1 MLQNFTILDKLRFI
15 LSVIFIF
22 LFIYLVASYVF
33 TFNTVKDI
41 NIIKNRYFQS
51 FSFHSEN
58 LKLFNEMV
66 EGFQYL
72 AIEND
77 PHKIHTI
84 ILKKD
89 KILNNL
95 GELKHFESEVNL
107 DRQTEIFRDFY
118 QENYIAIKAL
128 IDKKD
133 EYNNYGVDSSVM
145 ENLRMITHDNEEL
158 FIKQKEDSSKR
169 FVHMLQKVSGDTK
182 SFFGFTAIF
191 SIFIIFIFS
200 VTAYYMQ
207 NSIAGR
213 FKKVTLALENLRTKD
228 PNFSQKLLIGQ
239 DDEIGE
245 LIGEFNHLQEKLK
258 KDNEHLEILK
268 ERAEENSKVKSEF
281 LANMSHEIR
290 TPLNGIVGMS
300 YLALNSNLNKKQKNY
315 IQKIDNSARI
325 LLNILNDILDLSKIE
340 AGKFTIEKVNF
351 NLYHTIESSMDLV
364 RFSAKEKGIRLK
376 VNYQNNLPEELY
388 GDNLRVSQVLINLL
402 NNAVKFTEKGGVTLY
417 VNSVSKNR
425 YRFEVKDTG
434 IGLKKEEQSRLFKAF
449 SQADGSTTRNF
460 GGTGLGLVI
469 SKELVEL
476 MDGEIWLESLYGVGS
491 SFIFEIELESVKKN
505 IHFDEIMERRE
516 VKSNRD
522 IGFKN
527 IDLLKGVKILLA
539 EDNLINQEII
549 LGLLESSKV
558 EIDIASDGQEAVD
571 KFRKKDYDIIL
582 MDIQMP
588 VMDGYK
594 ATKIIRQENKEVAI
608 IALTANAM
616 REDLVKSMAS
626 GMNDHINKPVEVEK
640 LYETILSHLRLPS
653 IK

>member
-1 MLQNFTILDKLRFI
+1 MLQKFTILDKLRFI
-15 LSVIFIF
+15 LAVIFF
-22 LFIYLVASYVF
+22 SLFIYLVASYVF
-33 TFNTVKDI
+33 TSNTVKDI
-41 NIIKNRYFQS
+41 NIIKNRYFHS
-51 FSFHSEN
+51 FSVHSEN

-72 AIEND
+72 GVEND
-77 PHKIHTI
+77 PKRLRDI
-84 ILKKD
+84 IQKKE
-89 KILNNL
+89 KVLANL
-95 GELKHFESEVNL
+95 GEVESFESKIILNKQ
-107 DRQTEIFRDFY
+107 REIFRDY
-118 QENYIAIKAL
+118 YEEHYLAIKAL
-128 IDKKD
+128 IDEKD
-133 EYNNYGVDSSVM
+133 DTNNYGVDLLVM
-145 ENLRMITHDNEEL
+145 QSLRHITDENRK
-158 FIKQKEDSSKR
+158 FFRQQKEEASER
-169 FVHMLQKVSGDTK
+169 FEQMLQKVSEDTQ

-191 SIFIIFIFS
+191 SIFIILVFS
-200 VTAYYMQ
+200 ITAYYMQ

-213 FKKVTLALENLRTKD
+213 FKKITLALENLRTEE

-268 ERAEENSKVKSEF
+268 ERAEDNAKVKSEF

-340 AGKFTIEKVNF
+340 SGKFTIEKVNF
-351 NLYHTIESSMDLV
+351 NLLHTIESSMDLV
-364 RFSAKEKGIRLK
+364 RFSAKEKNIGLR
-376 VNYQNNLPEELY
+376 VNYQNNLPDELY

-402 NNAVKFTEKGGVTLY
+402 NNAVKFTAKGEVTLY
-417 VNSVSKNR
+417 VRYIAKNR
-425 YRFEVKDTG
+425 YQFEIKDTG
-434 IGLKKEEQSRLFKAF
+434 IGLKEQEKSRLFKAF

-476 MDGEIWLESLYGVGS
+476 MGGKIWVESLYGVGS
-491 SFIFEIELESVKKN
+491 SFIFEIKLEEVKKTL
-505 IHFDEIMERRE
+505 HFDELIETRGFQ
-516 VKSNRD
+516 SNRD
-522 IGFKN
+522 TSSSN

-539 EDNLINQEII
+539 EDNMINQEII
-549 LGLLESSKV
+549 LGLLDSSKV
-558 EIDIASDGQEAVD
+558 ELDVASDGQEAVD
-571 KFRKKDYDIIL
+571 KFRAKKYDIIL

-588 VMDGYK
+588 IMDGYK
-594 ATKIIRQENKEVAI
+594 ATKIIRQEDKEIAI

-626 GMNDHINKPVEVEK
+626 GMNDHLNKPVEVEK
-640 LYETILSHLRLPS
+640 LYKTILLHLKR
-653 IK
+653 